1 MPVTSELPLPE
12 YNLTHQEDPDPGS
25 QENLGEGSVGLVLV
39 KVTKGFIFRNN
50 RREYT

>member
-25 QENLGEGSVGLVLV
+25 QENLGEGSVGLVLA